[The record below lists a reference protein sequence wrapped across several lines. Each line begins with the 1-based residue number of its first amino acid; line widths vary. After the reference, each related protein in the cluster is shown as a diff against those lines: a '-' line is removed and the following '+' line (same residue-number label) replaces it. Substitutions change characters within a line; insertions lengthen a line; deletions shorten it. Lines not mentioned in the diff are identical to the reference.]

1 MRRALDVPRVAHV
14 MRVRGGSQIRQPRHL
29 LFQRVETPGVEAVEH
44 EQHDHNDQPKVGKA
58 SLLLP
63 FQFLLV
69 NLREEVD
76 KDHRQGVGS
85 ENRGHC
91 LEKGNRSVSV
101 LQGPGFL
108 CSRLS

>member
-14 MRVRGGSQIRQPRHL
+14 MRVRGRSQIRQPRHL

-44 EQHDHNDQPKVGKA
+44 EQHDHNDQPK
-58 SLLLP
+58 LP

-76 KDHRQGVGS
+76 TDHRQGVGS